1 MKTFTLL
8 AMAGATVV
16 AGSLFGGDLVRAF
29 PTTAPSALETTHAPY
44 QWTGGRAIASLPAG
58 TPCPARRSFSFGWDG
73 PRLKW
78 QRDCSAG

>member
-1 MKTFTLL
+1 MKTSTIL
-8 AMAGATVV
+8 AMAGATLI

-29 PTTAPSALETTHAPY
+29 PTIAPAASESMRAPY
-44 QWTGGRAIASLPAG
+44 QWTGGRAVSSLPAG
-58 TPCPARRSFSFGWDG
+58 TPCPARRSFSLGWDG